1 MTIHAKV
8 KPADRTALPRALIG
22 RRPYPEYVWAFEIGD
37 RVGIFATKEMAVVVG
52 RSQILGQLD
61 SFLVQVVGDT
71 AAPLWLK
78 DFEIQGFPT
87 AVRPRECGN

>member
-1 MTIHAKV
+1 MTTHTKV

-22 RRPYPEYVWAFEIGD
+22 RRPYTEYVWAFEIGD
-37 RVGIFATKEMAVVVG
+37 RVQIFETKEMGVVVG

-61 SFLVQVVGDT
+61 SFLVQIVGDT

-78 DFEIQGFPT
+78 DFEIET
-87 AVRPRECGN
+87 AVRPRECAA

>member
-1 MTIHAKV
+1 MTTHTKV

-37 RVGIFATKEMAVVVG
+37 RVEIFETKEPAVVVG

-61 SFLVQVVGDT
+61 SFLVQIVGDT
-71 AAPLWLK
+71 AAPLWVQ
-78 DFEIQGFPT
+78 DFQISSFPT
-87 AVRPRECGN
+87 AVSPRECAA